1 MNEET
6 NDKNKNDLMD
16 AMLREIS
23 DKEDKLQSSARQ
35 IADFAW
41 VYYNAYMAS
50 GFTETQAFN
59 LTGLMIA
66 GIVNK
71 S

>member
-6 NDKNKNDLMD
+6 NGKNKDDLMN
-16 AMLREIS
+16 ALLQEIS
-23 DKEDKLQSSARQ
+23 DNEDKLLSSARK
-35 IADFAW
+35 IAEFAW
-41 VYYNAYMAS
+41 VHYNAYLAS